1 MILGMAIVVVM
12 LFTLLLSGLYV
23 TFALAGT
30 GIFALELLAHAGDVV
45 GAIVYNTFTYALA
58 AVPLFI
64 FLGQIFLHGGL
75 GTRLYRGVSQWTRI
89 IPGGLTQSNILS
101 CSIFAAISGSSVA
114 TAATIGT
121 VAYPEQKKRG
131 YSPSLVTASLAA
143 GGTLGQLIPPSMVM
157 IVYGSFVSVSVGHLF
172 AGGVIP
178 GVILASMFM
187 TYIFFTA
194 VINPSS
200 GPPRE
205 RLTRRYFLEAII
217 ALKDIWPM
225 LLVIVLIMGSIYTGI
240 MTPTEAAAASA
251 FVALILAATFG
262 NLNFDI
268 LKKSALGAVRTT
280 AYAQVIL
287 VGGKILAYGL
297 ALIKVPALLSEM
309 VVEAGLSPMM
319 IWLVLIILYLILG
332 CFMDGLTMMILTL
345 PVTFPLMVNTMGFDP
360 VWFGIMLVMLGE
372 CALITPPVGI
382 NLYII
387 QGISG
392 VDLMTI
398 VKGVIPFVLIILV
411 GVALFTFVPELVL
424 FLPSLM

>member
-1 MILGMAIVVVM
+1 MTLAIVVAVV
-12 LFTLLLSGLYV
+12 LTLVLLLSGLYV
-23 TFALAGT
+23 AFALGGA
-30 GIFALELLAHAGDVV
+30 GIFGLEIFADKADLI
-45 GAIVYNTFTYALA
+45 GAIVYNTSTYALS

-64 FLGQIFLHGGL
+64 FLGQIFLHAGL
-75 GTRLYRGVSQWTRI
+75 GSRLYRGVSQWTRI
-89 IPGGLTQSNILS
+89 IPGGLTQSNIAS

-121 VAYPEQKKRG
+121 VAFPEQQRRG

-178 GVILASMFM
+178 GLILSLMFM
-187 TYIFFTA
+187 IYIFFITI
-194 VINPSS
+194 INPSL

-205 RLTRRYFLEAII
+205 KFRPRYFLEALV

-225 LLVIVLIMGSIYTGI
+225 LLVIILIMGSIYSGI

-251 FVALILAATFG
+251 FVALILAAAFG
-262 NLNFDI
+262 NLNFSI
-268 LKKSALGAVRTT
+268 LKKSALGAVQTT
-280 AYAQVIL
+280 AYLHIIL
-287 VGGKILAYGL
+287 IGGKILSYSL

-309 VVEAGLSPMM
+309 VVQAGLSPLEV
-319 IWLVLIILYLILG
+319 WLVLIVLYIILG

-345 PVTFPLMVNTMGFDP
+345 PVTYPLMIDLLHFDP
-360 VWFGIMLVMLGE
+360 IWFGVMLVMLGE
-372 CALITPPVGI
+372 CALITPPVGV
-382 NLYII
+382 NLYVI
-387 QGISG
+387 QGVSK

-398 VKGVIPFVLIILV
+398 VKGVIPFVLIILA

-424 FLPSLM
+424 YLPRQM